1 MKHLYKGIVEY
12 VVIRGHLM
20 SVGSFLF
27 EILPFPTETKT
38 LAWPVLWDISG
49 KIKSVYW
56 KDSTPPFL
64 GNAHTFSSKAYN
76 QLARHSLHSS
86 HTVQM
91 LMV

>member
-38 LAWPVLWDISG
+38 LACPVLWDISG
-49 KIKSVYW
+49 KINKCLLERLCS
-56 KDSTPPFL
+56 P
-64 GNAHTFSSKAYN
+64 TFG
-76 QLARHSLHSS
+76 
-86 HTVQM
+86 
-91 LMV
+91 